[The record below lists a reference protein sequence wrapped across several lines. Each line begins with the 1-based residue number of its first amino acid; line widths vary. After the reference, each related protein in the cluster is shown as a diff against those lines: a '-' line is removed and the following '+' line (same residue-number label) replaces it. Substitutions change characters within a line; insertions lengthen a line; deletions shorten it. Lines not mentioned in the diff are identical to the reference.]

1 MMTGDQEDN
10 RKRWIRD
17 LWACVQYHR
26 EKVEETA
33 PLDLVGVSAS
43 TELQMQSDE
52 HILHKVF
59 WFAVQEAA
67 LLIETLETV
76 EEEIDESSVDS

>member
-1 MMTGDQEDN
+1 MTNDQEEN

-43 TELQMQSDE
+43 TELEMQSDE

-67 LLIETLETV
+67 ILLEQLETFEG
-76 EEEIDESSVDS
+76 EEEE

>member
-1 MMTGDQEDN
+1 MSTQKEN
-10 RKRWIRD
+10 RERWLRD
-17 LWACVQYHR
+17 LWTCVQWHQ
-26 EKVEETA
+26 EKARETA

-43 TELQMQSDE
+43 TELEMQSDE

-67 LLIETLETV
+67 ILLEQLETFEG
-76 EEEIDESSVDS
+76 EEEE